1 MSLSRHHL
9 FVITLLAFE
18 LLARPAFG
26 QQVPTPT
33 VSVSSENTFTHQLGT
48 KALDGAIEAGLEF
61 SRENGQPSGNWPVHG
76 FN

>member
-33 VSVSSENTFTHQLGT
+33 VY
-48 KALDGAIEAGLEF
+48 LEHWKTPP
-61 SRENGQPSGNWPVHG
+61 RLCVTRSGSQWA
-76 FN
+76 